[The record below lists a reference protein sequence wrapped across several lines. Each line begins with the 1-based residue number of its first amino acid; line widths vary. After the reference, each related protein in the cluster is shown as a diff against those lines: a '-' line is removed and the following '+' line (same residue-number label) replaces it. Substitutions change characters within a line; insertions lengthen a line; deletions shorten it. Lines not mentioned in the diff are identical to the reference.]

1 MTGFAIRRLEPA
13 DLPAIVTLA
22 DGLDW
27 RNEERR
33 FGLLFEFAEVYGL
46 AQPDGELI
54 GTVTL
59 TRYGSGL
66 AAVGM
71 MLVAKEHGGRGHGRA
86 LMEHAMSAAGDT
98 MVVLFATAAGRP
110 LYEKLGFV
118 TLGVSTAHVGAYRG
132 AVATSTDRAS
142 TADLPEII
150 ELDQAVT
157 GSDRSRMLT
166 AYLPFADEM
175 RVVRDGGAITA
186 FGGRWS
192 KPGQT
197 VIGPLIAPDDVT
209 ALALADD
216 LAAPATGPIRIDHGE
231 EHPALGSWALDHG
244 LPVVSTTS
252 LMTNGG
258 RRLPGDRHRWYM
270 PVTLA
275 LG

>member
-1 MTGFAIRRLEPA
+1 MNEVAIRRLDPA

-22 DGLDW
+22 DGLGW
-27 RNEERR
+27 RDEQRR
-33 FGLLFEFAEVYGL
+33 YGLLFEVAEVYGL
-46 AQPDGELI
+46 EQLDGELI

-59 TRYGSGL
+59 TRYGNDL

-98 MVVLFATAAGRP
+98 TVVLFATAAGRP

-118 TLGVSTAHVGAYRG
+118 TLGVSTAHVGEYRG
-132 AVATSTDRAS
+132 AVATSTEVAS
-142 TADLPEII
+142 PADLPAII
-150 ELDQAVT
+150 ELDRAVT
-157 GSDRSRMLT
+157 GCDRSRMLT

-175 RVVRDGGAITA
+175 RVVRVGGLITG

-197 VIGPLIAPDDVT
+197 VVGPIIAPDDLT
-209 ALALADD
+209 AIALADD

-231 EHPALGSWALDHG
+231 EHPALGAWALDHG
-244 LPVVSTTS
+244 LPVGGTTS
-252 LMTNGG
+252 LMTDGG
-258 RRLPGDRHRWYM
+258 RALPGDRDRWYM